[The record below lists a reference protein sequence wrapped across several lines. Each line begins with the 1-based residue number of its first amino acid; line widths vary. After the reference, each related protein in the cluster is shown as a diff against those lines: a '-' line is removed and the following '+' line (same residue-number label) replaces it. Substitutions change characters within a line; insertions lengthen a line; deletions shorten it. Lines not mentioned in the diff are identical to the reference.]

1 LKVLQFRTLSILFCV
16 CLIAIT
22 SQAAKRILVDEVVA
36 SVNRHVIT
44 RSEVHQES
52 ILILVERHGQL
63 GLSRQLTPEFLGKVM
78 ELLIN
83 QRVLLDEALRMGVPS
98 VTAEDRQQLLEGFR
112 QRFSDQ
118 ENYIRFLFQHDLTEE
133 TIGDVLARHW
143 KVEILKEKK
152 LRSMPKLTDEEVK
165 KYYEQHRLQ
174 LGGKPLELVAEAI
187 RLKLMTQRR
196 EKSLARWVW
205 ELRKRSQVKILVD
218 FKGNS
223 SASE

>member
-1 LKVLQFRTLSILFCV
+1 M
-16 CLIAIT
+16 
-22 SQAAKRILVDEVVA
+22 SQAGQRILVDEVVA

-44 RSEVHQES
+44 RSDVLQEGV
-52 ILILVERHGQL
+52 LILVERHGQS
-63 GLSRQLTPEFLGKVM
+63 GLSRQLTPEFLGKVL

-83 QRVLLDEALRMGVPS
+83 QRVLLDEALRMSVPS
-98 VTAEDRQQLLEGFR
+98 VTAEERQQLLSGFR
-112 QRFSDQ
+112 QRFGDQ
-118 ENYIRFLFQHDLTEE
+118 ENYIRFLYQHDLTEE
-133 TIGDVLARHW
+133 AISEVLARHW

-152 LRSMPKLTDEEVK
+152 LRSMPKLTDAKVR

-218 FKGNS
+218 FKAS
-223 SASE
+223 SSVSE

>member
-1 LKVLQFRTLSILFCV
+1 LKALQIRTLGILFAV
-16 CLIAIT
+16 CLIVGT
-22 SQAAKRILVDEVVA
+22 SQAAQRILVDEVVA

-44 RSEVHQES
+44 RSEVRQES

-63 GLSRQLTPEFLGKVM
+63 GLSRQLTPEFMGKVM

-98 VTAEDRQQLLEGFR
+98 VTAEERQQLLEGFR

-118 ENYIRFLFQHDLTEE
+118 ENYIRFLYQHDLSEE
-133 TIGDVLARHW
+133 AISEVLARHW
-143 KVEILKEKK
+143 KVETLKEKK